1 MKVAVRYCATGGV
14 WHPQVDYAAYT
25 YAAGGT
31 WTDTPEKVI
40 NYVSC
45 HDNLTLWDKLQISRP
60 DCDAGERL
68 AMNRLAAAM
77 VFTAQG
83 VPFFLGGRR
92 VCTNQTGRKK
102 LVRYPRTVIICRMK
116 QMYCAMT
123 GAMDKNG
130 LQQYYRGLIAFRKAH
145 KGLSM
150 TDAEEIRQNILFM
163 EMTSEQTIAFTIRQP
178 EETLLVAYNASGRKE
193 TLLLPD
199 DRTWTLYIDDLHAG
213 TRPIGSV
220 HSNMELPA
228 TGCVVLGINELSC

>member
-83 VPFFLGGRR
+83 VPFFLGGEEFAR
-92 VCTNQTGRKK
+92 TKPAGKM
-102 LVRYPRTVIICRMK
+102 VRYPRTVIICHMK

-123 GAMDKNG
+123 GAMDKKDCSS
-130 LQQYYRGLIAFRKAH
+130 I
-145 KGLSM
+145 
-150 TDAEEIRQNILFM
+150 
-163 EMTSEQTIAFTIRQP
+163 
-178 EETLLVAYNASGRKE
+178 
-193 TLLLPD
+193 
-199 DRTWTLYIDDLHAG
+199 
-213 TRPIGSV
+213 
-220 HSNMELPA
+220 
-228 TGCVVLGINELSC
+228 TGD